1 MQMLLWLQSAVLR
14 TEFIEPVNSMYS
26 RLAAPEP
33 LVPTT
38 AKRSPRHTVTD
49 TSWNSCVSP
58 SWDFA
63 TSSSTSS
70 GSPREASG
78 FAAGGLVRLSVAPV
92 LRAAPV
98 MVVAP
103 LRRG

>member
-1 MQMLLWLQSAVLR
+1 
-14 TEFIEPVNSMYS
+14 MYS

-38 AKRSPRHTVTD
+38 AKRSPRHTVME

-92 LRAAPV
+92 LRAALV
-98 MVVAP
+98 MMVAP
-103 LRRG
+103 LLCDRVLWLYVRLCVMMAASAA